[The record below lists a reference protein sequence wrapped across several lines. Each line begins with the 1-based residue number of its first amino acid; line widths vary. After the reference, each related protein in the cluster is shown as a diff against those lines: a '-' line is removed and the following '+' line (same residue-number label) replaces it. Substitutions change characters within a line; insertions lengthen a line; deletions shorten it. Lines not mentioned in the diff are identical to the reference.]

1 MLTDG
6 LDKDLGQGVGAGA
19 GDERFR
25 GVEGHVEDALVELLA
40 VRRDLLN
47 ARLRLQVPQANA
59 AIVT

>member
-1 MLTDG
+1 
-6 LDKDLGQGVGAGA
+6 
-19 GDERFR
+19 
-25 GVEGHVEDALVELLA
+25 VEGHVEDALVELLA